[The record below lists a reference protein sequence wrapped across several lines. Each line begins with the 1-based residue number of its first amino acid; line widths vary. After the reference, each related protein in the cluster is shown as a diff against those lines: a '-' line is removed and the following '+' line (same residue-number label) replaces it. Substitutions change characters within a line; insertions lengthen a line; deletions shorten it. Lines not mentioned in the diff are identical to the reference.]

1 MVTFQ
6 EYKRHWDQMALR
18 DETLREGLRED
29 ALKTARRMAR
39 ILVRDFGVTRVV
51 LFGSAVREK
60 SFDDA
65 SDIDIAVEGLMKRD
79 YFTALARLMRESQ
92 FEIDLKP
99 IEDVSGS
106 LRQRIEKGMVL
117 YEKRKTP

>member
-1 MVTFQ
+1 
-6 EYKRHWDQMALR
+6 MALR

-106 LRQRIEKGMVL
+106 LRQRIEKGMLL